1 MIRICKNK
9 TSKKAGFTLLEM
21 VLVIAIMM
29 IMSFYLYATFKTVA
43 HSHLKVT
50 LVNDMH
56 DYASLSL
63 KAIENNLCNATKIGA
78 GDDIKLDLNSSYVMI
93 KEANALPGF
102 TQYHTATGQPRW
114 SLNLK
119 ITTDSVSKTATV
131 VLELTDNGVP
141 SADVAYS
148 DSIVVY
154 LPAAKPEN
162 IASLNG
168 ASSCSFSTD
177 PVT

>member
-21 VLVIAIMM
+21 VLVIAIMT
-29 IMSFYLYATFKTVA
+29 IMYGYLYATFKTVA

-63 KAIENNLCNATKIGA
+63 KAIENKLCNATTIGV
-78 GDDIKLDLNSSYVMI
+78 GDDIKVEDSSYVSI
-93 KEANALPGF
+93 NDANALPGF
-102 TQYHTATGQPRW
+102 TQYHTATGLPRW
-114 SLNLK
+114 SLALK
-119 ITTDSVSKTATV
+119 ITTDSASKTVTV
-131 VLELTDNGVP
+131 VLEMTDNGQP
-141 SADVAYS
+141 SAGVAYS
-148 DSIVVY
+148 DSITVY

-162 IASLNG
+162 IDNLNG
-168 ASSCSFSTD
+168 AGACSFSTA

>member
-9 TSKKAGFTLLEM
+9 TSMKAGFTLLEM

-63 KAIENNLCNATKIGA
+63 KAIENNLCNATQIGE
-78 GDDIKLDLNSSYVMI
+78 GDDIELDENSTYVKI
-93 KEANALPGF
+93 NNANALPGF
-102 TQYHTATGQPRW
+102 TQYHTTTGQPRW

-119 ITTDSVSKTATV
+119 ITTDKVSKTATV

-154 LPAAKPEN
+154 LAACKPEN
-162 IASLNG
+162 IADLTN
-168 ASSCSFSTD
+168 ASSCGFSTA

>member
-1 MIRICKNK
+1 MIRMCKNK

-43 HSHLKVT
+43 HSHVKVT

-63 KAIENNLCNATKIGA
+63 KAIETKLCNATKIGA
-78 GDDIKLDLNSSYVMI
+78 GDDIKLDLNSTNVLI
-93 KEANALPGF
+93 NEANALPGF
-102 TQYHTATGQPRW
+102 TQYHTSTGQPRW
-114 SLNLK
+114 RLKLK
-119 ITTDSVSKTATV
+119 ISTDKVSKTATV
-131 VLELTDNGVP
+131 VLEMYDNGQP
-141 SADVAYS
+141 SAGVAYS

-162 IASLNG
+162 IDTLNG
-168 ASSCSFSTD
+168 ASSCSFSTA

>member
-29 IMSFYLYATFKTVA
+29 ILSFYLYATFRTIA
-43 HSHLKVT
+43 HSHVKVT

-63 KAIENNLCNATKIGA
+63 KAIERKLCNATKVGV
-78 GDDIKLDLNSSYVMI
+78 GNDIKLDTNSSYVLI
-93 KEANALPGF
+93 NEANALPGF
-102 TQYHTATGQPRW
+102 TQYHTSTGQPRW
-114 SLNLK
+114 SLKLK
-119 ITTDSVSKTATV
+119 ITTDPANKTATV
-131 VLELTDNGVP
+131 VLEMTDNGHP
-141 SADVAYS
+141 SAGVAYS

-162 IASLNG
+162 IAALNG
-168 ASSCSFSTD
+168 AGSCSFSTA